1 MAKGLQ
7 LRRVARDSRL
17 HRLHRL
23 HRLQSRQK
31 ESFIDIEIVK
41 AYTASRGSSRDNLLS
56 EMNIQRNIKR
66 L

>member
-17 HRLHRL
+17 HRL
-23 HRLQSRQK
+23 QSRQK
-31 ESFIDIEIVK
+31 DSFIDIEIVK
-41 AYTASRGSSRDNLLS
+41 AYTASSGSSREYNFLS
-56 EMNIQRNIKR
+56 EMNIQRNNKR